1 MKVIVYSNIKDNKYQ
16 DYEVVDTNEYR
27 ARLDKDVDYRLEQ
40 ESWIDMLAFN
50 EALSYLKTKLKEEKD
65 VVFITSLNEKKKYL
79 LKELN
84 QLQYLLDLKN

>member
-27 ARLDKDVDYRLEQ
+27 ERLDKDVDYRAEQ

-50 EALSYLKTKLKEEKD
+50 EALSYLKTKLKEGKD

-79 LKELN
+79 LIKLVN
-84 QLQYLLDLKN
+84 KYKYQLIIN

>member
-27 ARLDKDVDYRLEQ
+27 ERLDKDVDYRAEQ
-40 ESWIDMLAFN
+40 ESRIDMLAFN
-50 EALSYLKTKLKEEKD
+50 EALSYLKTKLKEGKD

-79 LKELN
+79 LIKLVN
-84 QLQYLLDLKN
+84 KYKYQLIIN